1 MSGTLRV
8 AACAFLLA
16 MVTALGVDAVLAT
29 LTGLIAVTGAVDGT
43 PWWVAAHLV
52 ERGRWVVAAALL
64 VAVAGRL
71 ASPDVPAPSSRAAV
85 WRFVGIAV
93 AATPLLWIVATWI
106 VQATLF
112 TLARRW
118 DVDGQMFLAV
128 SYYQSL
134 LGGYAPWLL
143 AGATTIAASRHVP

>member
-52 ERGRWVVAAALL
+52 ERARWVVAAGLL
-64 VAVAGRL
+64 VAVGARL
-71 ASPDVPAPSSRAAV
+71 VPLEEPAPPSNAVV
-85 WRFVGIAV
+85 WRAVGIAV
-93 AATPLLWIVATWI
+93 IAAPLLWIVATWI

-112 TLARRW
+112 TVARRW
-118 DVDGQMFLAV
+118 DVDGQIFLAAG
-128 SYYQSL
+128 YYQGL
-134 LGGYAPWLL
+134 LTGYAPWLL